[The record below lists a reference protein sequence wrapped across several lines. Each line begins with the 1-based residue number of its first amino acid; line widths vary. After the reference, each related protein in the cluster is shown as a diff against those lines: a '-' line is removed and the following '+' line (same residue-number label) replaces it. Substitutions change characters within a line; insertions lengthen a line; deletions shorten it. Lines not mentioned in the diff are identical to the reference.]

1 MILRFLNNL
10 PLRAKFIFPT
20 WVLMTFGLIVLGS
33 AVDHAVVRYL
43 EKSLIDSS
51 KVMAMSAAS
60 NLNAAVA
67 FGDVETG
74 REQLHAL
81 SADPDLIAARVMTNE
96 NWEFASF
103 SRLPDDCY
111 RQGQQILCVN
121 TAVERVSAE
130 IVLGDDKL
138 GEIFL
143 IVSRDNIEEE
153 RRALLMYLAA
163 GTAALSILS
172 LVFAQMLHRI
182 VASPLASL
190 HQSMS
195 AIIRL
200 GVVNRSIPVRHNDEL
215 GQVTA
220 CFNEMVTNLS
230 ERDGQLKQTLQE
242 LENKSRYIS
251 QVMDTMD
258 QGVMVVAPGDNVTYY
273 NPAAEK
279 QLRRFGCAPT
289 DLESLL
295 DVLEPAENMIAISNA
310 IDAHLPLKNVEL
322 SHPKTGQVF
331 LISTDPMATAHHSL
345 LQFEDVTAHRE
356 SEQRRK
362 FAEMIFDKS
371 QNATL
376 VLSRSLK
383 IKTQNTAS
391 IRLFGENRTW
401 EELDV
406 DHRFRATFSEIKAL
420 ISAGSY
426 QWRGTLM
433 SEAGDDLPCQITA
446 QTLVNHR
453 GKIDGY
459 VVSIV
464 DQTVEMEI
472 KRLNH
477 IANHDLLT
485 GLPNRA
491 HAFDKLSRDHEKGHS
506 MHVLFIDLDGFKA
519 VNDQFGHNIGDELL
533 KVVASRMKS
542 CLPRSDFVARLS
554 GDEFLIA
561 IQDTSS
567 VDSIVKR
574 LLERLSQ
581 EMVINQCKPK
591 VSASIGIR
599 RWAENDNTSL
609 ATVIEQADKAMY
621 GAKANGK
628 NGFALAKEGSLA
640 SQGSLA
646 NQDSLA
652 NQGSLEAFTEE

>member
-1 MILRFLNNL
+1 M
-10 PLRAKFIFPT
+10 
-20 WVLMTFGLIVLGS
+20 
-33 AVDHAVVRYL
+33 
-43 EKSLIDSS
+43 
-51 KVMAMSAAS
+51 
-60 NLNAAVA
+60 
-67 FGDVETG
+67 
-74 REQLHAL
+74 
-81 SADPDLIAARVMTNE
+81 
-96 NWEFASF
+96 
-103 SRLPDDCY
+103 
-111 RQGQQILCVN
+111 
-121 TAVERVSAE
+121 
-130 IVLGDDKL
+130 
-138 GEIFL
+138 
-143 IVSRDNIEEE
+143 
-153 RRALLMYLAA
+153 
-163 GTAALSILS
+163 
-172 LVFAQMLHRI
+172 

-258 QGVMVVAPGDNVTYY
+258 QGVMVIAPGDNVTYY
-273 NPAAEK
+273 NPAAER
-279 QLRRFGCAPT
+279 QLTRFGCTPT
-289 DLESLL
+289 RLESLL
-295 DVLEPAENMIAISNA
+295 GVFEPADNMVAISTA
-310 IDAHLPLKNVEL
+310 IDAHQPIKNVEL
-322 SHPKTGQVF
+322 IHPETGSVF
-331 LISTDPMATAHHSL
+331 LISTHPMATALHSL
-345 LQFEDVTAHRE
+345 LQFEDVTAQRE

-376 VLSRSLK
+376 VLSRALN

-401 EELDV
+401 SELDV
-406 DHRFRATFSEIKAL
+406 DKRFRAAFSEIKAL
-420 ISAGSY
+420 ISTGSY
-426 QWRGTLM
+426 QWRGMMM
-433 SEAGDDLPCQITA
+433 SVAGDCLPCQITA

-477 IANHDLLT
+477 IANHDVLT

-491 HAFDKLSRDHEKGHS
+491 HAFDKLSRDHDKGHG

-533 KVVASRMKS
+533 KVVASRMKA
-542 CLPRSDFVARLS
+542 CLSRYDFVARLS

-561 IQDTSS
+561 IQDASS
-567 VDSIVKR
+567 VDGIVSR

-581 EMVINQCKPK
+581 EMVINHCKPQ

-599 RWAENDNTSL
+599 RWVANDNASL

-628 NGFALAKEGSLA
+628 NGYAFAQEGMVTGELDRKLFARELSA
-640 SQGSLA
+640 
-646 NQDSLA
+646 
-652 NQGSLEAFTEE
+652 EEL